1 MSLFKIVGMKNIVFD
16 MDGVIFDTEKIW
28 VQAYHEA
35 SVKFGQ
41 NFDEKFRKYC
51 CGRNAQTIVN
61 IMQKK
66 FPEVDALE
74 VRAFMRKFVDD
85 MVAKNGVEIK
95 PGFVELLEFLK
106 TKNIKFALAT
116 GSEMHIVERYFQSAG
131 LDVQNIFDVIVTG
144 NMVKKA
150 KPNPEVYE
158 TACKLLEENPEN
170 CIAIEDSPNGTVSA
184 AKAGLDVLFVVDQIA
199 PDANVKKYGK
209 KIFNNLFE
217 VKEYF
222 EKI

>member
-1 MSLFKIVGMKNIVFD
+1 MKNIVFD

-28 VQAYHEA
+28 AKAYDEA

-51 CGRNAQTIVN
+51 CGRNAQSIIE

-66 FPEVDALE
+66 FPDVDAVE

-85 MVAKNGVEIK
+85 TTAKNGVEIK

-106 TKNIKFALAT
+106 TKNIKLALAT
-116 GSEMHIVERYFQSAG
+116 GSEMHVVERYFQGVG
-131 LDVQNIFDVIVTG
+131 LNVYDIFNVIVAG

-150 KPNPEVYE
+150 KPDPEVYE
-158 TACKLLEENPEN
+158 TACKLLEEKPEN

-217 VKEYF
+217 VKDYF
-222 EKI
+222 DEI